1 MLGSSSE
8 PSEQSFSLSQRHD
21 AGIHLPDLH
30 RNSEAVHVRLSEKTN
45 NYFRDNIRVHQI
57 MVSVR

>member
-30 RNSEAVHVRLSEKTN
+30 RNSDAVHVRLSEKKQNIKLDKFTN
-45 NYFRDNIRVHQI
+45 NH
-57 MVSVR
+57 SS